1 MECISEG
8 RPSVLFWAAVPL
20 SLRLTSPGLRRIA
33 VVRAGSHL
41 LGAPLSSEAARTKE
55 TPITPARAA
64 GGAPSQRGP
73 QLQADPPQSPPG
85 CHQTTRPHLTA
96 GQAINRRAPPS
107 PVLRSQSLFSAVSLP
122 PGV

>member
-20 SLRLTSPGLRRIA
+20 SLRSTSPGLCRVA

-41 LGAPLSSEAARTKE
+41 LGARSAPRRPRRERRLSLL
-55 TPITPARAA
+55 PRAA
-64 GGAPSQRGP
+64 AGAPSQRRAPAPSRSPTITSGRH
-73 QLQADPPQSPPG
+73 QAA
-85 CHQTTRPHLTA
+85 RPHLTA
-96 GQAINRRAPPS
+96 GQALNRRAPPS
-107 PVLRSQSLFSAVSLP
+107 PVLRSRSLFSAVSLP